1 MKVLFC
7 TSESIPFAA
16 SGGLA
21 DVSSALPKSLNEL
34 DVDCRVVMPLYEGI
48 SNEFKNKMKYITNFF
63 VPVSWR
69 QQYCGVFMLEHDGV
83 IYYFLDNEYYFK
95 RNNLYGY
102 DDDAERFTFFS
113 RAVLEMISHID
124 YKPDI
129 IHSNDWQTALIPV
142 YYSLIYVHYNWYYGI
157 KNIFTI
163 HNIQYQGKY
172 GLEIIDNVVGIPA
185 EKISIMEFDNCA
197 NFMKGAIESADI
209 VTTVSPTY
217 AKEILSPWFSYGL
230 DSILKDRSFKVCG
243 ILNGIDDKEYNPQTD
258 NLIYENYSFSD
269 IQGKFKNKQL
279 LRNRLFLEQKDVP
292 LIGMVTRLVE
302 QKGIDLVVDALEAL
316 LNEEDVQFV
325 ILGSGQ
331 YEYEKFFF
339 YMQNKYKGRVCACY
353 GFVPELSHKIYAAS
367 DLFLMPSKTEPCGL
381 SQMIALR
388 YGSIPI
394 VRETGGLFDS
404 VKDSGDE
411 IGNGFTF
418 KNYQKDDMVYAIK
431 RAVWG
436 YKNKEGFNILRKR
449 AMKCDNS
456 FKKSAKKYLDIYNT
470 INNHIK

>member
-7 TSESIPFAA
+7 TSESMPFAA

-48 SNEFKNKMKYITNFF
+48 SNEFKNKMEYITNFF

-69 QQYCGVFMLEHDGV
+69 QQYCGVFTLEHDGV

-129 IHSNDWQTALIPV
+129 IHSNDWQTALVPV
-142 YYSLIYVHYNWYYGI
+142 YYSLFYVHYEWYYGI

-172 GLEIIDNVVGIPA
+172 GMEIIDNVVGIPA
-185 EKISIMEFDNCA
+185 ERVSIIEFDNCA

-217 AKEILSPWFSYGL
+217 AKEILHPWFSYGL

-279 LRNRLFLEQKDVP
+279 LKDRLFLEQKDVP

-302 QKGIDLVVDALEAL
+302 QKGIDLVVDALETL

-339 YMQNKYKGRVCACY
+339 DMQNKYKGKVCACY

-418 KNYQKDDMVYAIK
+418 KNYQKDDMLYAIK

-456 FKKSAKKYLDIYNT
+456 FKKSARKYLDIYNT

>member
-302 QKGIDLVVDALEAL
+302 QKGIDLVVNALEAL

-339 YMQNKYKGRVCACY
+339 DMQNKYKGRVCACY

-388 YGSIPI
+388 YCSIPI

-418 KNYQKDDMVYAIK
+418 KNYQKDDMLYAIK